1 MRVDQ
6 LVLFHK
12 NATPPVFDPSTG
24 DYTDGTQEPPIEMY
38 CHVSDTG
45 EKRMTL
51 LYGSITRGAKTIRLN
66 NETIPPFDYI
76 MIGGIKYKETLSKT
90 HRRKSSLDVV
100 AV

>member
-1 MRVDQ
+1 MRVTE

-12 NATPPVFDPSTG
+12 NATPPVFDSSTG
-24 DYTDGTQEPPIEMY
+24 DYTDGTQEPPVEMY

-45 EKRMTL
+45 EKRMTF

-66 NETIPPFDYI
+66 SEKIPPFDFI
-76 MIGGIKYKETLSKT
+76 TIGSIEYKETLSKT

>member
-1 MRVDQ
+1 MRADVKVSFIKES
-6 LVLFHK
+6 L
-12 NATPPVFDPSTG
+12 PPAFNPSTG
-24 DYTDGTQEPPIEMY
+24 DYDDGVEFPPIEVY

>member
-1 MRVDQ
+1 MRAGEK
-6 LVLFHK
+6 VLFCK
-12 NATPPVFDPSTG
+12 ESIPPVFDPSTG
-24 DYTDGTQEPPIEMY
+24 DYTDAVDSLPIEVY